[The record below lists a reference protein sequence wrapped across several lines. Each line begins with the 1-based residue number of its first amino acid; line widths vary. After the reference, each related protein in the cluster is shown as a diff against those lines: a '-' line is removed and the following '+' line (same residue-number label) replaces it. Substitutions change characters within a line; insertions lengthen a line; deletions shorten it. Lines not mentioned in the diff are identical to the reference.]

1 MRQKAPGAPCPT
13 DGAKLGQTVDSVH
26 RLAYSARNP
35 NKEWGM
41 PRQSA
46 VHVVG
51 QVRLRQRG
59 PQGVWHVRYQT
70 PDGRVERSLK
80 VTNLRVAQRKAQ
92 EISDLLEHG
101 RYEDLKNRERT
112 KDLTLQ
118 EFWDGDFRDNYADW
132 SENTWSKHRS
142 YHE

>member
-1 MRQKAPGAPCPT
+1 M
-13 DGAKLGQTVDSVH
+13 
-26 RLAYSARNP
+26 
-35 NKEWGM
+35 
-41 PRQSA
+41 
-46 VHVVG
+46 VG

-101 RYEDLKNRERT
+101 RYENLKNRERT

-118 EFWDGDFRDNYADW
+118 EFWDGGFRDNYADW